1 MMNTTEL
8 ILKAFE
14 AMAAIKNKETY
25 DAIMKRIDEL
35 FFETDGNTVAND
47 PRLLELNLLSELV
60 EEYEEEHFPIEKP
73 SLASVITYR
82 MHEMNLSQK
91 DLAGLLGITAPRLC
105 DILNGKKVPTY
116 QQARQIASKLG
127 IDAEIV
133 LAV

>member
-1 MMNTTEL
+1 
-8 ILKAFE
+8 
-14 AMAAIKNKETY
+14 MAAIKNKETY